1 MRFSASASAP
11 ELDEK
16 LTDVID
22 ESIGRSGVPGWA
34 LELHDGPSLEM
45 TMV

>member
-1 MRFSASASAP
+1 MRFPASASAP
-11 ELDEK
+11 EK